1 VLGLGMDEPDEDDDK
16 QIEVNG
22 VPFIAEEDFL
32 DKYGKD
38 FSLTFGENK
47 EVVLAAQTA

>member
-1 VLGLGMDEPDEDDDK
+1 MDEPDEDEDM

-32 DKYGKD
+32 NKHGKK
-38 FSLTFGENK
+38 FSLTFSDKK
-47 EVVLAAQTA
+47 EVVLTATTS